1 MATTTGGFSSEGLA
15 LEAKTLELESLSQKE
30 AIEIGEIAMDMG
42 FARGLGIAVEVRLKD
57 WIVFHAS
64 LPGSDK
70 ENDSWIAR
78 KELERD
84 GVGLSLAHGSDKPTC
99 TATVTLDAAGS
110 ASYEFLIDG
119 TATFDFNASWL
130 PDPERL
136 KPSVLHIGT
145 LVTIVEPASTIL
157 YDWAVKSAEFA
168 PVVFDPNVRSSV
180 VGDRN
185 KYVAAVEKWVGI
197 SSVVKLSDDDISWL
211 YPDESMD
218 EVAKRWIAGGTS
230 LVVVTRGAH
239 GIIGYTEHGFEEV
252 ESAKVS
258 VVDTVGAGDTVGAIL
273 VEGIIKHSVIGLQGH
288 VLNAVLHR
296 AAIAAGITV
305 SRAGAQPPRL
315 HELVEALD
323 A

>member
-1 MATTTGGFSSEGLA
+1 MSIWVCGEVLIDVLPTGPVVGGGPANTAKALA
-15 LEAKTLELESLSQKE
+15 
-30 AIEIGEIAMDMG
+30 
-42 FARGLGIAVEVRLKD
+42 RLGHKVDFIDGISTDAYGV
-57 WIVFHAS
+57 S
-64 LPGSDK
+64 
-70 ENDSWIAR
+70 AR
-78 KELERD
+78 KELDRD
-84 GVGLSLAHGSDKPTC
+84 GVGLSLALSSDKPTC
-99 TATVTLDAAGS
+99 TATVTLDSQGS
-110 ASYEFLIDG
+110 ASYEFVIDG
-119 TATFDFNASWL
+119 TATFDFADSWL

-145 LVTIVEPASTIL
+145 LVTIVEPASSIL
-157 YDWAVKSAEFA
+157 YKWAVKTAEFA
-168 PVVFDPNVRSSV
+168 PIVFDPNVRSSV
-180 VGDRN
+180 VADRD
-185 KYVAAVEKWVGI
+185 KYRAAVEKWVGI

-211 YPDESMD
+211 YPNQSMD
-218 EVAKRWIAGGTS
+218 EVAKGWIAGGVS
-230 LVVVTRGAH
+230 LVVITRGAH

-252 ESAKVS
+252 ESAKVA

-273 VEGIIKHSVIGLQGH
+273 VEGIINQSVSGLQGQ

>member
-1 MATTTGGFSSEGLA
+1 MCGEVLIDILPTGPVVGGGPANTAKALARLGL
-15 LEAKTLELESLSQKE
+15 QVDF
-30 AIEIGEIAMDMG
+30 ID
-42 FARGLGIAVEVRLKD
+42 GISTDAYGVT
-57 WIVFHAS
+57 
-64 LPGSDK
+64 
-70 ENDSWIAR
+70 AR

-84 GVGLSLAHGSDKPTC
+84 GVGLTLTLNSDKPTC
-99 TATVTLDAAGS
+99 TATVTLDSAGS
-110 ASYEFLIDG
+110 ASYEFLIAG
-119 TATFDFNASWL
+119 TATFDFNDSWL
-130 PDPERL
+130 PDPEAL

-145 LVTIVEPASTIL
+145 LATIVEPASTTL
-157 YDWAVKSAEFA
+157 HNWAIKCAEFA
-168 PVVFDPNVRSSV
+168 PIVFDPNVRSSV
-180 VGDRN
+180 VGDRE
-185 KYVAAVEKWVGI
+185 KYRSAVEKWVGI
-197 SSVVKLSDDDISWL
+197 SSVIKLSDDDISWL

-218 EVAKRWIAGGTS
+218 EVAKRWIAGGAS

-239 GIIGYTEHGFEEV
+239 GIIGYTEHGYEEV
-252 ESAKVS
+252 DGAKVT

-273 VEGIIKHSVIGLQGH
+273 VEGIMKHSVIGLQGQ

>member
-1 MATTTGGFSSEGLA
+1 MSIWVCGEVLIDILPTGPVVGGGPANTAKALA
-15 LEAKTLELESLSQKE
+15 
-30 AIEIGEIAMDMG
+30 
-42 FARGLGIAVEVRLKD
+42 RLGYEVD
-57 WIVFHAS
+57 FIDGISTDAFGVS
-64 LPGSDK
+64 
-70 ENDSWIAR
+70 AR

-84 GVGLSLAHGSDKPTC
+84 GAGLSLSLSSDKPTC
-99 TATVTLDAAGS
+99 TATVTLDSHGS

-119 TATFDFNASWL
+119 TATFDFSHSWL

-157 YDWAVKSAEFA
+157 YEWAVKTAEFA
-168 PVVFDPNVRSSV
+168 PIVFDPNVRSSV
-180 VGDRN
+180 EADRD
-185 KYVAAVEKWVGI
+185 KYRVAVEKWVGI
-197 SSVVKLSDDDISWL
+197 SSVIKLSDGDISWL
-211 YPDESMD
+211 YPDDSMD
-218 EVAKRWIAGGTS
+218 EVAKGWIANGVS
-230 LVVVTRGAH
+230 LVVVTRGAK

-252 ESAKVS
+252 EGAKVS
-258 VVDTVGAGDTVGAIL
+258 VVDTVGAGDTVGAIV
-273 VEGIIKHSVIGLQGH
+273 VEGIIKHSVNGLEGQ
-288 VLNAVLHR
+288 VLNAVLQR

>member
-1 MATTTGGFSSEGLA
+1 MSIWVCGEVLIDILPTGPVVGGGPANTAKALA
-15 LEAKTLELESLSQKE
+15 RLGHAVDFIDGISTDAYGIS
-30 AIEIGEIAMDMG
+30 
-42 FARGLGIAVEVRLKD
+42 ARE
-57 WIVFHAS
+57 
-64 LPGSDK
+64 
-70 ENDSWIAR
+70 
-78 KELERD
+78 ELERD
-84 GVGLSLAHGSDKPTC
+84 GVGLALSQTSDKPTC
-99 TATVTLDAAGS
+99 TATVTLDSKGS

-119 TATFDFNASWL
+119 TATFDFSDSWL

-157 YDWAVKSAEFA
+157 YNWAIKCAEFA
-168 PVVFDPNVRSSV
+168 PIVFDPNVRSSV
-180 VGDRN
+180 VGDRQ
-185 KYVAAVEKWVGI
+185 KYCLAVEKWAAI
-197 SSVVKLSDDDISWL
+197 SSVIKLSDDDISWL

-218 EVAKRWIAGGTS
+218 EVAKRWIAAGTS
-230 LVVVTRGAH
+230 LVVLTRGAN
-239 GIIGYTEHGFEEV
+239 GIIGYTEHGYEEV
-252 ESAKVS
+252 DGAKVT

-273 VEGIIKHSVIGLQGH
+273 VEGIIKHSVNGLQGQ

>member
-1 MATTTGGFSSEGLA
+1 LIDILPTGPVVGGGPANTAKALARLGL
-15 LEAKTLELESLSQKE
+15 QVDF
-30 AIEIGEIAMDMG
+30 ID
-42 FARGLGIAVEVRLKD
+42 GISTDAYGVT
-57 WIVFHAS
+57 
-64 LPGSDK
+64 
-70 ENDSWIAR
+70 AR

-84 GVGLSLAHGSDKPTC
+84 GVGLTLALNSDKPTC
-99 TATVTLDAAGS
+99 TATVTLDSAGS
-110 ASYEFLIDG
+110 ASYEFLIAG
-119 TATFDFNASWL
+119 TATFDFNDSWL
-130 PDPERL
+130 PDPEAL

-145 LVTIVEPASTIL
+145 LATIVEPASTTL
-157 YDWAVKSAEFA
+157 HNWAIKCAEFA
-168 PVVFDPNVRSSV
+168 PIVFDPNVRSSV
-180 VGDRN
+180 VGDRE
-185 KYVAAVEKWVGI
+185 KYRSAVEKWVGI
-197 SSVVKLSDDDISWL
+197 SSVIKLSNDDISWL

-218 EVAKRWIAGGTS
+218 EVAKRWIAGGAS

-239 GIIGYTEHGFEEV
+239 GIIGYTEDGYEEV
-252 ESAKVS
+252 DGAKVT

-273 VEGIIKHSVIGLQGH
+273 VEGIMKHSVIGLQGQ

>member
-1 MATTTGGFSSEGLA
+1 MSIWVCGEVLIDILPTGPVVGGGPANTAKALA
-15 LEAKTLELESLSQKE
+15 
-30 AIEIGEIAMDMG
+30 
-42 FARGLGIAVEVRLKD
+42 RLGHEVD
-57 WIVFHAS
+57 FIDGISTDAFGMS
-64 LPGSDK
+64 
-70 ENDSWIAR
+70 AR

-84 GVGLSLAHGSDKPTC
+84 GVGLSLSMSSDKPTC
-99 TATVTLDAAGS
+99 TATVTLDSHGS
-110 ASYEFLIDG
+110 ASYEFLING
-119 TATFDFNASWL
+119 TATFDFEHDWL

-157 YDWAVKSAEFA
+157 HEWAIRTAEFA
-168 PVVFDPNVRSSV
+168 PIVFDPNVRSSV
-180 VGDRN
+180 VSDRTT
-185 KYVAAVEKWVGI
+185 YRAAVEKWVAI
-197 SSVVKLSDDDISWL
+197 SSIIKLSDDDISWL
-211 YPDESMD
+211 YPEESID
-218 EVAKRWIAGGTS
+218 EVAKRWIANGAS
-230 LVVVTRGAH
+230 LVVVTRGAD
-239 GIIGYTEHGFEEV
+239 GIIGFTEHGFEEV
-252 ESAKVS
+252 AGAKVS

-273 VEGIIKHSVIGLQGH
+273 VEGVIKHSVNGLQGH

>member
-1 MATTTGGFSSEGLA
+1 LPTGPVVGGGPANTAKALA
-15 LEAKTLELESLSQKE
+15 
-30 AIEIGEIAMDMG
+30 
-42 FARGLGIAVEVRLKD
+42 RLGHDVD
-57 WIVFHAS
+57 FIVGISTDAYGVS
-64 LPGSDK
+64 
-70 ENDSWIAR
+70 AR

-84 GVGLSLAHGSDKPTC
+84 GVGLSLSLTSDKPTC
-99 TATVTLDAAGS
+99 TATVTLDSNGS

-119 TATFDFNASWL
+119 TATFDFSPTWL

-136 KPSVLHIGT
+136 KPAVLHIGT
-145 LVTIVEPASTIL
+145 LVTIVEPASSIL
-157 YDWAVKSAEFA
+157 FDWAVKTAEFA

-180 VGDRN
+180 VGDRD
-185 KYVAAVEKWVGI
+185 KYRLAVEKWAGI
-197 SSVVKLSDDDISWL
+197 SSVIKLSDDDISWL
-211 YPDESMD
+211 YPEESMD
-218 EVAKRWIAGGTS
+218 EVAMRWITNGAS
-230 LVVVTRGAH
+230 LAVVTRGAN

-273 VEGIIKHSVIGLQGH
+273 VEGIIKHSVDGLQGY

-315 HELVEALD
+315 HELVEAMD